1 MNENKPNSDSVSEEI
16 KRHFKFLFDRGYEI
30 VSTRYYPGRYSRS
43 WEVLLKSPNFSLKIV
58 DDDGFN
64 FSFRSLSEGDMS
76 LGALIYF
83 LSGEKEILDASGDM
97 KKCANLIG
105 KYIDEIESR
114 FRDDYSGL
122 KKDVESIQKKYE
134 DAVAKSVPSCLLLIV
149 GIPFIILAFSFWN
162 VLVFDG
168 LLSGWLVENGLSS
181 SSWLIRGV
189 SLILAAGTA
198 YIIQKAITRPIDE
211 TKFIVGST
219 DQRSEKKSTVVTVIR
234 FLIFWIAYVLI
245 LFVLSAYLPIMNTIL
260 ETIIIISEIFIGFL
274 LAAWTVRKIGTR

>member
-1 MNENKPNSDSVSEEI
+1 MKENEPISDGVLEEI
-16 KRHFKFLFDRGYEI
+16 KKHFKFLIDRGYEI
-30 VSTRYYPGRYSRS
+30 VFTRHYPGRYDRS

-64 FSFRSLSEGDMS
+64 FSFWSLSEGDMS

-122 KKDVESIQKKYE
+122 KKDVESIQNKYE
-134 DAVAKSVPSCLLLIV
+134 DAVAKNVPSCLLLIV

-211 TKFIVGST
+211 AKFIVGST

-234 FLIFWIAYVLI
+234 FLIFWVAYVLI
-245 LFVLSAYLPIMNTIL
+245 LFVLSAYLPIMNAIL
-260 ETIIIISEIFIGFL
+260 ETIIIILEVLIGFL
-274 LAAWTVRKIGTR
+274 LAAWTVRKTGTR